1 MKKNKVYKGNILSSP
16 IMFNKSYINLSSF
29 YFFYFSALGAFL
41 PFWPLYLNYKSFTP
55 YEIGV
60 ITGTMI
66 GTKIIAPNVWGWI
79 ADKTGLRHR
88 VIQLGALSCFI
99 IFTFASSMESFS
111 GMVALI
117 FLFSFFWNASLPQF
131 EAVTMTSLGSS
142 YNNYS
147 QIRLWGSLGF
157 ILSVFSLSFLTQNY
171 GIEVV
176 PTCILS
182 FLFLTFITTLFVKNT
197 NANQKKHNNSLL
209 SIALK
214 PAVIGILLSCF
225 LMQVSHGPFYAFF
238 AIYLTENSYSTNSI
252 GFIWS
257 LGVIAEILI
266 FIKISSWIP
275 KYGLQNLFI
284 VSFLF
289 ASSRWLL
296 ISFFPESVIIMTLA
310 TLFHAITY
318 GMYHAVSI
326 SLIHEY
332 FTEELQGRGQ
342 ALYSSISFG
351 LGGSIGSIYSGYFWE
366 SLGGSTVY
374 LYASLFAF
382 LGLIVSLILVK
393 SKYRNI

>member
-1 MKKNKVYKGNILSSP
+1 
-16 IMFNKSYINLSSF
+16 MFNKSYINLSSF

-296 ISFFPESVIIMTLA
+296 ISFFPESVIIVTLA

>member
-1 MKKNKVYKGNILSSP
+1 
-16 IMFNKSYINLSSF
+16 MFNKSYINLSSF

-182 FLFLTFITTLFVKNT
+182 FLFLTFITTLFGKNK

-296 ISFFPESVIIMTLA
+296 ISFFPESVIIVTLA

-393 SKYRNI
+393 SKYRSI

>member
-209 SIALK
+209 SIALN

-296 ISFFPESVIIMTLA
+296 ISFFPESVIIVTLA

>member
-1 MKKNKVYKGNILSSP
+1 
-16 IMFNKSYINLSSF
+16 MFNKSYINLSSF

>member
-1 MKKNKVYKGNILSSP
+1 
-16 IMFNKSYINLSSF
+16 MFNKSYINLSSF

-296 ISFFPESVIIMTLA
+296 ISFFPESVIIVTLA

-393 SKYRNI
+393 SKYRSI

>member
-1 MKKNKVYKGNILSSP
+1 
-16 IMFNKSYINLSSF
+16 MFNKSYINLSSF

-182 FLFLTFITTLFVKNT
+182 FLFLTFITTLFV
-197 NANQKKHNNSLL
+197 
-209 SIALK
+209 
-214 PAVIGILLSCF
+214 
-225 LMQVSHGPFYAFF
+225 M
-238 AIYLTENSYSTNSI
+238 IY
-252 GFIWS
+252 
-257 LGVIAEILI
+257 
-266 FIKISSWIP
+266 ISSKKI
-275 KYGLQNLFI
+275 NLI
-284 VSFLF
+284 
-289 ASSRWLL
+289 
-296 ISFFPESVIIMTLA
+296 
-310 TLFHAITY
+310 
-318 GMYHAVSI
+318 
-326 SLIHEY
+326 
-332 FTEELQGRGQ
+332 
-342 ALYSSISFG
+342 
-351 LGGSIGSIYSGYFWE
+351 
-366 SLGGSTVY
+366 
-374 LYASLFAF
+374 
-382 LGLIVSLILVK
+382 
-393 SKYRNI
+393 

>member
-111 GMVALI
+111 GMVTLI

-289 ASSRWLL
+289 ASSRWIL
-296 ISFFPESVIIMTLA
+296 ISFFPESVIIVTLA

>member
-296 ISFFPESVIIMTLA
+296 ISFFPESVIIVTLA

-393 SKYRNI
+393 SKYRSI

>member
-1 MKKNKVYKGNILSSP
+1 MN
-16 IMFNKSYINLSSF
+16 FSSF
-29 YFFYFSALGAFL
+29 DFFYVAALGAFL
-41 PFWPLYLNYKSFTP
+41 PVWPVDLNYKSFTP

-66 GTKIIAPNVWGWI
+66 GNKIIAPNVWGWI

-111 GMVALI
+111 GMFALI

-296 ISFFPESVIIMTLA
+296 ISFFPESVIIVTLA